1 MRMMS
6 KKRGVAPY
14 RICEVD
20 GNDDV
25 VADAL
30 SELHH
35 LTFLD
40 AAPVPGF
47 DQGHWWVASHRT
59 GLVAFAGIVPST
71 HVLNAGYFC
80 RVGVVGEH
88 CGHGLQLRLMRAMAA
103 RARLNGWGSIISDT
117 TDNIHSANNFIRAGY
132 RLFSPKTPWAWPN
145 TLYWRKDLK

>member
-1 MRMMS
+1 MMS
-6 KKRGVAPY
+6 KTTGVGPY
-14 RICEVD
+14 RIREVD

-30 SELHH
+30 SELHQ

-40 AAPVPGF
+40 AAAVPRF
-47 DQGHWWVASHRT
+47 DQGHWWAAFHRS

-80 RVGVVGEH
+80 RVGVLGDH
-88 CGHGLQLRLMRAMAA
+88 CGHGLQLRLMRAMAL
-103 RARLNGWGSIISDT
+103 RAHLNGWSSIISDT

-132 RLFSPKTPWAWPN
+132 RLFRPKTPWAWPN
-145 TLYWRKDLK
+145 TLYWRKCLR